1 MRSVPVLV
9 AVALGAVMLVS
20 GCGQRHAGTPA
31 GPPLA
36 ASPGSSQSSP
46 SASAAPM
53 PSTVP
58 GDPGAASCGS
68 AAPPIALITI
78 SYADNGRT
86 LCVRPGTAVQVYLK
100 GTATNE
106 WSAIHTTNEAVLA
119 PRTNGRLMLM
129 VGVTRASFLAAHPG
143 TATIRSF
150 QQPCGP
156 NATPGNEAAQS
167 GVMECGVIIAFHVT
181 VKVT

>member
-9 AVALGAVMLVS
+9 ALALGAVVLAS
-20 GCGQRHAGTPA
+20 GCGQQHAGTPA
-31 GPPLA
+31 GPPLSA
-36 ASPGSSQSSP
+36 
-46 SASAAPM
+46 SASAAPV
-53 PSTVP
+53 PSPVP

-78 SYADNGRT
+78 TYADNGRT

-100 GTATNE
+100 GTRRTGGRPSTRAT
-106 WSAIHTTNEAVLA
+106 TVLTPHA
-119 PRTNGRLMLM
+119 HGRLMLKL
-129 VGVTRASFLAAHPG
+129 GVTGASFLAAHPG

-156 NATPGNEAAQS
+156 NTTPGNAAAQS
-167 GVMECGVIIAFHVT
+167 GAMECGVIIAFHVT